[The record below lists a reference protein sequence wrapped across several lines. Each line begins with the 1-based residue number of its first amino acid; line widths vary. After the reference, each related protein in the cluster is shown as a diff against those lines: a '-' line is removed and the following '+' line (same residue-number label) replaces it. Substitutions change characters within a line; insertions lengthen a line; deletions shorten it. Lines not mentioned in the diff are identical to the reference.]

1 MNIPSVYIEKIIN
14 VNKTNFTPPPKVD
27 SVVLKLTRKKT
38 LSKELIQTV
47 NKLFSYKRKNLQNIL
62 KQFGK
67 KIESDKRLE
76 DLSGDEIINL
86 ARKILK

>member
-1 MNIPSVYIEKIIN
+1 
-14 VNKTNFTPPPKVD
+14 
-27 SVVLKLTRKKT
+27 VLKLTRKKT

-67 KIESDKRLE
+67 KIESNKRLE
-76 DLSGDEIINL
+76 DLTSEEIINI
-86 ARKILK
+86 AKQILK